1 MIRNWYQKLCAN
13 IEQAV
18 VGKHQEVKAVVATLL
33 SGGHVLL
40 EDVPGTGK
48 TTLARALAKSL
59 GLEFRRVQFTPDL
72 LPSDLTGVYIYLNGA
87 FEFRPGPLFAG
98 LLLADELNR
107 ATHKT
112 QSALLEAMQEGQ
124 VTLEGQTHPLPRPF
138 LVIATQNPIEQEGTY
153 RLPEAQ
159 LDRFTARIKLGYPA
173 GEDERIMLRRMRQ
186 KSPLEELEPVT
197 DAAEVL
203 QAQRLVRQVRV
214 DATLEDYLLAIVA
227 ATRQAEGVVLGAS
240 PRAALALERFA
251 QALAAI
257 EGRDYLIPDDI
268 KTAALPVLA
277 HRLILS
283 YEARLEGQSAE
294 GVLANIVQRIPV
306 PVES

>member
-1 MIRNWYQKLCAN
+1 M
-13 IEQAV
+13 
-18 VGKHQEVKAVVATLL
+18 
-33 SGGHVLL
+33 
-40 EDVPGTGK
+40 
-48 TTLARALAKSL
+48 
-59 GLEFRRVQFTPDL
+59 
-72 LPSDLTGVYIYLNGA
+72 YIYLNGA

-107 ATHKT
+107 ATPKT

-173 GEDERIMLRRMRQ
+173 GEDERVMLRRMRQ

-283 YEARLEGQSAE
+283 YEARLEGKSAE